1 MEELQNT
8 EKIAYKVSYKSI
20 VRKIKIQNFFWGFI
34 STILILAIL
43 TSIIMFSLGVHYD
56 ALKFKGGSID
66 TMNDIGGT
74 EDTIKYIRVSKDFQR
89 TTALIYIMP
98 QENLYNL
105 NILIELY
112 NMSGNKKTFNKNLGN
127 VKKGELQ
134 TITISGNEV
143 EFTNSLSNLNLNIVI
158 TSGSLTK

>member
-20 VRKIKIQNFFWGFI
+20 VRKIKLQNFFLGFV

-43 TSIIMFSLGVHYD
+43 TSIIMFSVGVHYNV
-56 ALKFKGGSID
+56 LEFKGGSID

-112 NMSGNKKTFNKNLGN
+112 NMGGNKQTFNKMLGD

-134 TITISGNEV
+134 TIIISESEV
-143 EFTNSLSNLNLNIVI
+143 DFTNSLSNLNLNIVI